1 MGLAASLATLL
12 IIMKLSETPPSEVST
27 LSASLLYLFI
37 LLALVRVLAQGLRFY
52 VLVRRYASIRLG
64 LGKAVLIRTIS
75 EFFALTTV
83 PFIADEAV
91 RVVLL
96 REMGERVST
105 AIWIAVSE
113 LVMDVFFGGTVA
125 CLAGLLAFHSGSHA
139 LGATIL
145 LISAFQLSAVL
156 TLIRIA
162 THRENALAAA
172 TLRLVRRNALTRKI
186 FSRTIGQ
193 LFSEGPLAG
202 ASLFRDK
209 STLVLLAPLT
219 AVVMTVPALTLY
231 VISPE
236 TGVLGSLLAFHAGSS
251 IGVIP
256 ITVGGSGLTEA
267 GVFLYAE
274 GVLGVGSWAKVIV
287 WRIATY
293 YLTLLMTGM
302 SLLVYSLGPSWI
314 RSRQDSAA
322 P

>member
-193 LFSEGPLAG
+193 LFSEGPLTG

>member
-1 MGLAASLATLL
+1 MGLAASLASLL
-12 IIMKLSETPPSEVST
+12 IVMKLSETTPSEVST
-27 LSASLLYLFI
+27 LSAPLLYLFI
-37 LLALVRVLAQGLRFY
+37 LLALVRVLAQGLRLY
-52 VLVRRYASIRLG
+52 ILVNRYASIRLG
-64 LGKAVLIRTIS
+64 LGKAVLIRTLS
-75 EFFALTTV
+75 EFFALTTI

-96 REMGERVST
+96 REMGEKVSK

-125 CLAGLLAFHSGSHA
+125 CLAGLLAFHSGSRA
-139 LGATIL
+139 LGATIM

-156 TLIRIA
+156 TLIRIV
-162 THRENALAAA
+162 THREGALAAA
-172 TLRLVRRNALTRKI
+172 TLRLVQRNSLTRKI
-186 FSRTIGQ
+186 FSRTMGQ
-193 LFSEGPLAG
+193 LFSEDSIEG
-202 ASLFRDK
+202 APPFRDK
-209 STLVLLAPLT
+209 SALALLALLT
-219 AVVMTVPALTLY
+219 AVVMTVPAITLY
-231 VISPE
+231 VISPD
-236 TGVLGSLLAFHAGSS
+236 TGILGSLLAFHAGSS

-293 YLTLLMTGM
+293 YLTLLLTGL
-302 SLLVYSLGPSWI
+302 SLLVYLLGPSWM
-314 RSRQDSAA
+314 RSRQGSAA